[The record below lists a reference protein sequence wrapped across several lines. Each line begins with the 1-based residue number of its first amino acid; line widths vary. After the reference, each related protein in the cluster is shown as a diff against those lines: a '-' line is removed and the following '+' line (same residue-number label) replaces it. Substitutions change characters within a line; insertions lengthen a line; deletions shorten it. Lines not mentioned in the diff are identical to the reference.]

1 MVGGALHQRLHDRM
15 LECLEGCN
23 VTLEMKED
31 DEGVGDGECVAVMV
45 LGSSIPTAVQVQKQN
60 MGSAFIYC
68 AQVMLTGGITLNSFF
83 SGRRGGRNI
92 LQSFHVQGGQVSQ
105 ARQQDGHGSSGV
117 WRTWWRGFG
126 HNQPTSLPQKKGHC
140 FWITPK

>member
-1 MVGGALHQRLHDRM
+1 MVGGALHQGLHDRM

-23 VTLEMKED
+23 VTLEMKKD

-45 LGSSIPTAVQVQKQN
+45 LGSSIPTAVQVQKQS

-83 SGRRGGRNI
+83 SGRRGGRTI
-92 LQSFHVQGGQVSQ
+92 L
-105 ARQQDGHGSSGV
+105 
-117 WRTWWRGFG
+117 
-126 HNQPTSLPQKKGHC
+126 
-140 FWITPK
+140 